1 MNLVIAAA
9 TKSSDVQILARIF
22 ARRPPGHVRAIL
34 VTPLMVTPFTLRL
47 ARDLCESTGVPIL
60 FDSGGYAV
68 QTGRLDYFEMYSRL
82 IEMYRRERWAS
93 FYTLPDNVPTF
104 HDQDEVVEAKV
115 RQTVACSEMFYR
127 EMPDE
132 LRERALPVVHGRSMA
147 QVEFCLD
154 RYTRLGVRHVGFG
167 SFGTA
172 GQRNGINIATDNAV
186 ANARRLAALAQERGM
201 TTHLFG
207 VGSPAILPL
216 IASTGATSFDSA
228 NWARSAGFGQVFLPL
243 TRGYNVS
250 HRSTVSNIQQGLTRN
265 EFNRLRAG
273 SGHDCPYCESFEMLQ
288 TSREARAGHNLFA
301 TVDALDIIQR
311 KDRVR
316 MEAIYSA
323 ASPRYRVRW
332 KSWLEDV

>member
-1 MNLVIAAA
+1 VKLVIAAA

-22 ARRPPGHVRAIL
+22 ARRRPAHVRAVL
-34 VTPLMVTPFTLRL
+34 VTPLMVTRFTLRL
-47 ARDLCESTGVPIL
+47 ARELHEETGVPIL

-82 IEMYRRERWAS
+82 IGLYRRERWAS
-93 FYTLPDNVPTF
+93 WYTLPDNVPTF
-104 HDQDEVVEAKV
+104 HDRDDGIEAKV

-132 LRERALPVVHGRSMA
+132 LHERALPVAHGRTVA

-154 RYTRLGVRHVGFG
+154 RYARLGVRHVGFG

-172 GQRNGINIATDNAV
+172 GRQNGRNIVTAEAF
-186 ANARRLAALAQERGM
+186 ANARRLAALAGERGM

-216 IASTGATSFDSA
+216 IARTGATSFDSA
-228 NWARSAGFGQVFLPL
+228 SWARSAGFGQVFLPL

-250 HRSTVSNIQQGLTRN
+250 HRSTVSSIQQGLTRDA
-265 EFNRLRAG
+265 FDRLRAG
-273 SGHDCPYCESFEMLQ
+273 SGHDCPYCESFETLQ
-288 TSREARAGHNLFA
+288 LSREARAGHNLCA
-301 TVDALDIIQR
+301 MMDALDIVQR
-311 KDRVR
+311 KDRAR
-316 MEAIYSA
+316 MEAIYSI
-323 ASPRYRVRW
+323 ASPGYRACWRR
-332 KSWLEDV
+332 WLEDE